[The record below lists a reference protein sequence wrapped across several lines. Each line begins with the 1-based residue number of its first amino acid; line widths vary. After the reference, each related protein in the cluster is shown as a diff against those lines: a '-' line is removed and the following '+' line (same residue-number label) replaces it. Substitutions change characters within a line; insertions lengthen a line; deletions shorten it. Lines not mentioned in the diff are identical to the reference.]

1 MKKGLL
7 SILAGALLVV
17 GCQNYDDQFDALESQ
32 INALAS
38 TVAGLS
44 QVQSDLASLSA
55 TVGSLQSA
63 ISGSIDT
70 ALADGLADIDAAVA
84 DLEAAADSAA
94 SAEDVQ
100 AIQDGVDA
108 NQASLAEILAQSSV
122 FQGDVT
128 VNTPATLDAYHA
140 MGDGLAIVNG
150 NVDIDVSA
158 SMDIAKVQELVDFI
172 TVTTGSFDY
181 LALADVE
188 TEVTFSNLAGTA
200 TLTLNQKG
208 GYQLQA
214 LESATVITLEDDS
227 TADIIHLG
235 SLISATSLSD
245 GSGAGTF
252 TFSKATELHLTALPR
267 SPSTALSLGV
277 DEGGVIDISALTD
290 TTVAG
295 KDAVLDLTIEGP
307 SSLTITGLSGNKT
320 GSDIIASE
328 IVNLTVNG
336 YDGKVTIGQ
345 DVANFSSDNLVDIAV
360 TGDDLVTFTATGAL
374 NPNDTDDAAG
384 PALTLDADGDL
395 ETVTLDGTFTTV
407 TLSNNGNLTT
417 ATIGGTVTGAGGVN
431 IDTNSDLTTLNIS
444 GLTTDKMSITGNSD
458 LEELSVDFTTAAGE
472 ATTQEGSIKV
482 QNNESMTNLVIT
494 TDNVDNLEI
503 TNNADLETID
513 LSGMTAIGA
522 TGTASVSIANNNL
535 EASVADEE
543 NDTFTSVSGMAT
555 AKAYLDAVAA
565 DADSKANVVFDLVES
580 ELDADGDEANTD
592 VADFV
597 VLQLTPKVVTTPAQ
611 DATKHKLAFG
621 VYIKGG
627 KTDFGLKEPA
637 GADLLVNG
645 SEVAQ
650 VTLTLDANEVL
661 AIAAIKRAAALTRA
675 TAYDLTLD
683 AHHGFDPSGVIRITS
698 GAATA
703 TAEYGFNL
711 DKNAGVTTIQSG
723 DYINL
728 TIDGLTVST
737 TLSSNAALTTTQQ
750 LIARLVSTWTAQY
763 GTSGAASYNLSLF
776 TVSSPTAGAINIA
789 AKTGSGRR
797 GFDKAYSIAV
807 VPATTVGVSTTLSAE
822 YGATSA
828 QADNKTISNGIVVTL
843 ESNIA
848 GTLLD
853 AVKNASVTR
862 QAAASV
868 VILTTTN
875 KPVANVATT
884 TSKNIYPE
892 DARGDA
898 VLPEAAVTEVATAAT
913 SKDRTAWL

>member
-1 MKKGLL
+1 M
-7 SILAGALLVV
+7 

-55 TVGSLQSA
+55 TVGSLQGA
-63 ISGSIDT
+63 LQSGIDA

-84 DLEAAADSAA
+84 ELEAATANAA

-108 NQASLAEILAQSSV
+108 NQTSLSELLAQSAV
-122 FQGDVT
+122 FQGSVV

-140 MGDGLAIVNG
+140 MGTGLAIVNG
-150 NVDIDVSA
+150 SVDIDVSA
-158 SMDIAKVQELVDFI
+158 DMDIAKTQELVDFI
-172 TVTTGSFDY
+172 QVTTGSFDY
-181 LALADVE
+181 LAGTDVT
-188 TEVTFSNLAGTA
+188 TEVTFNNLAGTA

-208 GYQLQA
+208 GYQLKA
-214 LESATVITLEDDS
+214 LESATVITLDDDS

-235 SLISATSLSD
+235 ALVSATSLSD

-252 TFSKATELHLTALPR
+252 TFAKATELHLTSLPR
-267 SPSTALSLGV
+267 SPHAAISLGV

-307 SSLTITGLSGNKT
+307 TSMTITGLSGNKA

-328 IVNLTVNG
+328 IGTLTVNG

-345 DVANFSSDNLVDIAV
+345 DVANFNSDNLVDVDV

-374 NPNDTDDAAG
+374 NPNTTTADTAG
-384 PALTLDADGDL
+384 PALTLDNDGDL
-395 ETVTLDGTFTTV
+395 ETVTLDGTYTTV
-407 TLSNNGNLTT
+407 TLSNNGNMETV
-417 ATIGGTVTGAGGVN
+417 TIGGTVTGAGGVN
-431 IDTNSDLTTLNIS
+431 ISTNSDLINLDLS
-444 GLTTDKMSITGNSD
+444 ALTTDKVVVDGNSD
-458 LEELSVDFTTAAGE
+458 LEVVTIAHTTAAGE
-472 ATTQEGSIKV
+472 ATTQEGTITV
-482 QNNESMTNLVIT
+482 NNNESMTSLTIT
-494 TDNVDNLEI
+494 TDNVDNLAI

-513 LSGMTAIGA
+513 LSAMTAIGA
-522 TGTASVSIANNNL
+522 TGTASVSIANNKL
-535 EASVADEE
+535 EATVADEE
-543 NDTFTSVSGMAT
+543 NDTFTSTSGMST

-580 ELDADGDEANTD
+580 ELDKDGTEANTD

-611 DATKHKLAFG
+611 NATSHKLAFG
-621 VYIKGG
+621 VDIANG
-627 KTDFGLKEPA
+627 TTAFGLQEPD
-637 GADLLVNG
+637 GANILVDGAENNL
-645 SEVAQ
+645 SS
-650 VTLTLDANEVL
+650 LTLDANETL

-683 AHHGFDPSGVIRITS
+683 AHSGYKPTGEIRITT

-703 TAEYGFNL
+703 TAEYSLNPGE
-711 DKNAGVTTIQSG
+711 NAGVVTLMSG
-723 DYINL
+723 DYLNM

-737 TLSSNAALTTTQQ
+737 TQSSNSALTATEQAIDRLTDLWTT
-750 LIARLVSTWTAQY
+750 QY
-763 GTSGAASYNLSLF
+763 GTSGSNSYSYSLF
-776 TVSSPTAGAINIA
+776 TVGSATGKITIA
-789 AKTGSGRR
+789 AKAGSGRR
-797 GFDKAYSIAV
+797 GYNKSYSIAV
-807 VPATTVGVSTTLSAE
+807 VPATTVGASSTLSAE
-822 YGATSA
+822 YGVTSSGS
-828 QADNKTISNGIVVTL
+828 DNNTISNGLIVTL

-848 GTLLD
+848 GVLLD
-853 AVKNASVTR
+853 AVVGASVTR
-862 QAAASV
+862 GNVASV

-884 TSKNIYPE
+884 TTKNIYPD
-892 DARGDA
+892 DARGDS

>member
-1 MKKGLL
+1 MKKSLL

-63 ISGSIDT
+63 ISSQVDT

-84 DLEAAADSAA
+84 DLNAAAENAA

-108 NQASLAEILAQSSV
+108 NQSSLAELLAQSSV
-122 FQGDVT
+122 FQGNVV

-140 MGDGLAIVNG
+140 MGDGLGIVNG
-150 NVDIDVSA
+150 YVDIDVSSA
-158 SMDIAKVQELVDFI
+158 MDIAKVQELVNFI
-172 TVTTGSFDY
+172 NVTTGDY
-181 LALADVE
+181 AYTAGADVT

-200 TLTLNQKG
+200 SLTLDQEG
-208 GYQLQA
+208 GYMLEA
-214 LESATVITLEDDS
+214 LESATIITLDDDS
-227 TADIIHLG
+227 SVDVVHLG

-252 TFSKATELHLTALPR
+252 TFAKATELHLTSLPR
-267 SPSTALSLGV
+267 SPHTALSLGV

-307 SSLTITGLSGNKT
+307 ASLTITGLSGNKT

-328 IVNLTVNG
+328 IANLTVNG

-360 TGDDLVTFTATGAL
+360 DGDDLVTFTATGAL
-374 NPNDTDDAAG
+374 NPNDDDDTAG

-431 IDTNSDLTTLNIS
+431 IDTNSDLTDLNVTS
-444 GLTTDKMSITGNSD
+444 LSTDKLIVNGNSD
-458 LEELSVDFTTAAGE
+458 LEEVSIDFTTAAGE
-472 ATTQEGSIKV
+472 ATTQSGHIKV
-482 QNNESMTNLVIT
+482 NNNESMTNLVIA
-494 TDNVDNLEI
+494 TDNVDILEI

-522 TGTASVSIANNNL
+522 AGTASVSIANNNL
-535 EASVADEE
+535 EASVADDE
-543 NDTFTSVSGMAT
+543 NDSFTSESGMAT

-580 ELDADGDEANTD
+580 ALDADGNETSD
-592 VADFV
+592 VADYV
-597 VLQLTPKVVTTPAQ
+597 VLKLTPKIVTTPAQ
-611 DATKHKLAFG
+611 DAAKHRKAFG
-621 VYIKGG
+621 VSIAGG
-627 KTDFGLKEPA
+627 ATQFGLKEPD
-637 GADLLVNG
+637 GANLFVDG
-645 SEVAQ
+645 SEVNQ
-650 VTLTLDANEVL
+650 SSLTLDANEIL
-661 AIAAIKRAAALTRA
+661 AIAQIKRAAALTRA
-675 TAYDLTLD
+675 QAYDLVLD
-683 AHHGFDPSGVIRITS
+683 AHSGYAPTGEIRFTS
-698 GAATA
+698 DSS
-703 TAEYGFNL
+703 TAEYSFNA
-711 DKNAGVTTIQSG
+711 DKNSQKNTVRAGDFV
-723 DYINL
+723 NM
-728 TIDGLTVST
+728 TIDGLTVSVTIAAASSGT
-737 TLSSNAALTTTQQ
+737 TANQDIINKLTTK
-750 LIARLVSTWTAQY
+750 WTSQY
-763 GTSGAASYNLSLF
+763 GTTGAASASYSLF
-776 TVSSPTAGAINIA
+776 TVGSTTSKITIA
-789 AKTGSGRR
+789 AKSGSGRR
-797 GFDKAYSIAV
+797 GFNKAYSIV
-807 VPATTVGVSTTLSAE
+807 VIPATTVGASTTLNVE
-822 YGATSA
+822 YGLTSSGS
-828 QADNKTISNGIVVTL
+828 DNNTISNGIVVTL

-848 GTLLD
+848 GVLLD
-853 AVKNASVTR
+853 AVAGASAVRNSSASVTL
-862 QAAASV
+862 
-868 VILTTTN
+868 LTTTN
-875 KPVANVATT
+875 KPVANVATST
-884 TSKNIYPE
+884 TKNIYPE

-898 VLPEAAVTEVATAAT
+898 VNPESAVTEVATAAT
-913 SKDRTAWL
+913 STDRTAWL